1 MTTVTISLPDSLKQ
15 FIDRQVASRG
25 YGNVSEYF
33 RTLLRS
39 AQDQEHSS
47 RLQELLVEGL
57 QTGRDIPLD
66 QRFWKNM
73 RKEALRMVQEHDGKK
88 RPKRRA

>member
-1 MTTVTISLPDSLKQ
+1 M
-15 FIDRQVASRG
+15 
-25 YGNVSEYF
+25 SEYF